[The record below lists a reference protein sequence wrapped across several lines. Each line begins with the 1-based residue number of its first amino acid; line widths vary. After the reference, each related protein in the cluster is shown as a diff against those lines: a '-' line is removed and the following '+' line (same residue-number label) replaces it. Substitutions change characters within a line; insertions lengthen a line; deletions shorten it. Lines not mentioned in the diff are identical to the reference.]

1 MKKILHWTLLKIKQ
15 ILCNAYN
22 THTHHLFNRDERMP
36 KITAPWKIKRQLIV
50 KAEEETDSSYG
61 CKPEDRPLNDYIRF
75 GLINL
80 DKPAGPSSHEVTAWL
95 KRMLNIQEAG
105 HGGTLDP
112 KVTGILPIALLDA
125 TKVIQALLLSGKE
138 YICVTRLHR
147 QIPEEQVKAILEEFQ
162 GTIYQR
168 PPLRSSVKRRL
179 RTRKI
184 YYIDLLEI
192 EDKNILFRVGCEA
205 GTYIRKL
212 SHDIGEALGCG
223 AHMQELR
230 RTRAGPLTEGDNLVT
245 LHDVSYLWA
254 SWQQKN
260 DESLIKQFIKP
271 MEKALEL
278 LPKIVIRDS
287 AVDAI
292 CHGANLAAPGIL
304 SLETNITPNNSVIL
318 FTQKGEAVAMAKALK
333 STEEIHKISRGLV
346 AKTQRV
352 LMPRGVYPKL
362 WRGSQ

>member
-1 MKKILHWTLLKIKQ
+1 
-15 ILCNAYN
+15 
-22 THTHHLFNRDERMP
+22 MP
-36 KITAPWKIKRQLIV
+36 RLNAPWEIKRQLLT
-50 KAEEETDSSYG
+50 KAEEETDFSYG
-61 CKPEDRPLNDYIRF
+61 CKPEDRPINDYIRF

-95 KRMLNIQEAG
+95 KRILNIQEAG

-138 YICVTRLHR
+138 YICVTRLHK
-147 QIPEEQVKAILEEFQ
+147 QMPENKIKEVLEEFQ

-192 EDKNILFRVGCEA
+192 QDKEILFRVGCEA

-212 SHDIGEALGCG
+212 SYDIGEALGCG

-230 RTRAGPLTEGDNLVT
+230 RTRAGPLTESDNLVT
-245 LHDVSYLWA
+245 LHDISYHWA

-260 DESLIKQFIKP
+260 NPELLKKFIKP
-271 MEKALEL
+271 MEKALQL

-287 AVDAI
+287 AVDAV

-304 SLETNITPNNSVIL
+304 SLETNITPNDSIAL

-333 STEEIHKISRGLV
+333 STEEIQKISHGLV
-346 AKTQRV
+346 AKTQSV
-352 LMPRGVYPKL
+352 LMPRSIYPKL